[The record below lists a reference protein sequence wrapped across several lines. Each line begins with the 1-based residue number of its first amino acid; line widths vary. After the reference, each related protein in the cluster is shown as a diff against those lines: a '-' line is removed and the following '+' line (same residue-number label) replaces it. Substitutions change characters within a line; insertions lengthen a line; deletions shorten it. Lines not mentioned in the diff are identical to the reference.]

1 MKRQICIH
9 TLSLNLSILRY
20 LCISFVESRCFL
32 KVIFLKAWFWSCR
45 ILLMFYAFV
54 WPHSC
59 ASWCK
64 CDSTRVWYTIFKM
77 LRFALCLN
85 LLRTS
90 IPWFVL
96 QWQDLIVYSNKEF
109 HQTCRKWYFT
119 IECKFVTE
127 FYCRNIILPKY
138 YFSHGLFLLSKYYFS
153 LFNVKESLLAFNH
166 WERCLRSGFTLFAKI
181 CRDQNERYVGSI
193 ASCVK

>member
-9 TLSLNLSILRY
+9 TLSLNLSILRF
-20 LCISFVESRCFL
+20 LCISFVEPRSFL
-32 KVIFLKAWFWSCR
+32 KIIFLKAWFWSSR

-64 CDSTRVWYTIFKM
+64 CCDSTRVWYTIFRM

-96 QWQDLIVYSNKEF
+96 QWQDLIVYSNKDF
-109 HQTCRKWYFT
+109 HQTGRKWYFT
-119 IECKFVTE
+119 IEYKFITE

-138 YFSHGLFLLSKYYFS
+138 YFSQWAFSFVEILFQSF
-153 LFNVKESLLAFNH
+153 
-166 WERCLRSGFTLFAKI
+166 
-181 CRDQNERYVGSI
+181 
-193 ASCVK
+193 

>member
-1 MKRQICIH
+1 MKRQICID

-45 ILLMFYAFV
+45 VLLMFYAFV

-64 CDSTRVWYTIFKM
+64 CDSTRVWYTIFRM

-166 WERCLRSGFTLFAKI
+166 WKRCLRSGFTLFAKI

-193 ASCVK
+193 VSCVK